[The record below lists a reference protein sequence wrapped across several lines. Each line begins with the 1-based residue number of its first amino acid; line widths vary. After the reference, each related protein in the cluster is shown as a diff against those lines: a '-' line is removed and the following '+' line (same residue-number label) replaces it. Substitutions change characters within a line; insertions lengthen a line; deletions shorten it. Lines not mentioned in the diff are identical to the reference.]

1 MSTQQNS
8 PQDDQSESNVSTIK
22 QTTDPDATVLRYASD
37 YERARVTES
46 DQEVERE
53 LLFQQLE
60 AYRRF
65 LNHEDEVRARKQAW
79 TSLQRLIHDASI
91 YAESY
96 KDRLSRGEIVD
107 TLIKDMNEEGRHL
120 PYGVA
125 EWIVHEVA
133 ESNQTDSD
141 SSGT

>member
-8 PQDDQSESNVSTIK
+8 PQDDQSESNVLTIK

-46 DQEVERE
+46 NQEVKRK

-65 LNHEDEVRARKQAW
+65 LNYEDEVRDRKQAW

-96 KDRLSRGEIVD
+96 KDRLSRGEIVG
-107 TLIKDMNEEGRHL
+107 TLIKDMNEEGRNL
-120 PYGVA
+120 PHGVA
-125 EWIVHEVA
+125 EWIVHEVT
-133 ESNQTDSD
+133 ESNQSDSD